1 MKKQFLL
8 LAAFC
13 SVSFV
18 SVNAQ
23 MQYNKVDANIG
34 FTGQEALEN
43 GNYRMTHTFN
53 LSEGWKES
61 KKPVTE
67 KLSSSNGKGI
77 YGMAITTEGIGSN
90 VAQWINNGK
99 TQNSGS
105 NLAAIWV
112 PSASELRDSLSKDPN
127 ALNHEYWKQANCLW
141 DVPGTNGAD
150 QAFTVWP
157 GMAKRT
163 IIGFQVKA
171 QDLMAGLVSDIEF
184 ELLTLDPGNTGV
196 ASTYKMIV
204 DLSKQPAFPWF
215 NATYNGTGEDVELL
229 DRISEASIADI
240 NAELGSK
247 MYVKDNVYVSSLD
260 GDLNRVKINV
270 AEAVGLS
277 MTDLRGKKVMVTLYT
292 TTSGTAVQPGMYEPI
307 VGVDNVTTEYGTASW
322 VEPAVENNGREAL
335 ATTANYGE
343 ETPITFT
350 LKGKNRFSD
359 LSIVSDGEN
368 KANTAFYFKSEGCVM
383 AKDAEGN
390 YTVPVD
396 YTYTPSDG
404 ESALSI
410 VVPAAA
416 NGEAVDDDLQ
426 VTLFANFAKGNRTYS
441 LEINNGARFWLD
453 LTVTGQE
460 KPTSIESAEV
470 KAFEVSVANG
480 QIFVSNA
487 VENVALYDATSGQ
500 LIRNV
505 SAEAASK
512 GISVAN
518 AIYLVKVGEEVEKVI
533 VK

>member
-13 SVSFV
+13 SVSLV

-34 FTGQEALEN
+34 YTGQEALEN

-53 LSEGWKES
+53 LSESYKTS

-67 KLSSSNGKGI
+67 KISSSNGKGI
-77 YGMAITTEGIGSN
+77 YGMAITTEGYASN

-157 GMAKRT
+157 GMAKRS
-163 IIGFQVKA
+163 IVAFQVKA

-184 ELLTLDPGNTGV
+184 ELLTLDPGNTGK

-215 NATYNGTGEDVELL
+215 NATYGATGDDVELL
-229 DRISEASIADI
+229 DRISEATIADI
-240 NAELGSK
+240 NAEFGSK
-247 MYVKDNVYVSSLD
+247 MYVKDNVYVSSLV
-260 GDLNRVKINV
+260 GELKRVRSNV

-277 MTDLRGKKVMVTLYT
+277 ITDLRGKKGMVTLYT
-292 TTSGTAVQPGMYEPI
+292 TTSETAVQPGMYEPI
-307 VGVDNVTTEYGTASW
+307 VGVDNVTAEYGTASW
-322 VEPAVENNGREAL
+322 IEPVVENNGRIALEA
-335 ATTANYGE
+335 TAVYDN
-343 ETPITFT
+343 ETPITFV
-350 LKGKNRFSD
+350 LKGKNRMSD
-359 LSIVSDGEN
+359 LTIKSDGDN
-368 KANTAFYFKSEGCVM
+368 KASTSFYFKSEGCVM

-396 YTYTPSDG
+396 YTYTPSVG
-404 ESALSI
+404 ESALS
-410 VVPAAA
+410 VEVAAAA
-416 NGEAVDDDLQ
+416 NGAAVDDDLQ
-426 VTLFANFAKGNRTYS
+426 VTLYTNFPRGNRTYS
-441 LEINNGARFWLD
+441 LEISNGARFWMD

-460 KPTSIESAEV
+460 QPDRK
-470 KAFEVSVANG
+470 SV
-480 QIFVSNA
+480 V
-487 VENVALYDATSGQ
+487 
-500 LIRNV
+500 
-505 SAEAASK
+505 
-512 GISVAN
+512 
-518 AIYLVKVGEEVEKVI
+518 
-533 VK
+533 